1 MKMVVTLSRVPFPL
15 EKGDKLRAYHQIK
28 SMIEAGNEVHVICF
42 HFEKAT
48 SNQIQA
54 LQTLG
59 GHWYFISLSKV
70 LIPLSLL
77 KGIWS
82 QQPWQVLLF
91 HQRQAHRQLQYLV
104 EKIQPDVIYSQ
115 MIRTAEYTKNF
126 HEISKTLDYMDALSL
141 GLKKR
146 CQKSH
151 WLTRWFWK
159 DEFERVSK
167 YEKVISHYFDHLT
180 IISQKDAKSIALPV
194 DKKFE
199 IVSNGIDFD
208 FFSANNSIHE
218 NAVIFTGNMNYPPN
232 VDAALRLGLHIMPKL
247 WKKLPHIK
255 LIIAGAE
262 PHRTLHQHLKDSRIE
277 ITGWMDDIR
286 KAYARGRVFI
296 APMTLG
302 SGMQNKILEA
312 LSMGLPVVC
321 SEIAADA
328 FDEELKKIL
337 FVAESDDEYVNNI
350 ISILNQEVLH
360 PLADVQSIIQS
371 KFSWKKATEP
381 LLSLLRASS
390 H

>member
-1 MKMVVTLSRVPFPL
+1 MVVTLSRIPFPL

-28 SMIEAGNEVHVICF
+28 SMIEAGNEVHVICL

-54 LQTLG
+54 LQKLG

-77 KGIWS
+77 NGIWS

-91 HQRQAHRQLQYLV
+91 HQRNAHRQLQTLV
-104 EKIQPDVIYSQ
+104 EQIHPDVIYSQ
-115 MIRTAEYTKNF
+115 MIRTSEYTKNF
-126 HEISKTLDYMDALSL
+126 HEIPKTLDYMDALSL

-146 CQKSH
+146 WKKSH
-151 WLTRWFWK
+151 WLTQWFWK

-167 YEKVISHYFDHLT
+167 YEKVISHYFDQIT
-180 IISQKDAKSIALPV
+180 IISQKDANSIEIP
-194 DKKFE
+194 DGKKFD
-199 IVSNGIDFD
+199 IISNGIDFE
-208 FFSANNSIHE
+208 FFIPRKTSKE
-218 NAVIFTGNMNYPPN
+218 NAIIFTGNMNYPPN
-232 VDAALRLGLHIMPKL
+232 VDAALRLGLMIMPLL
-247 WKKLPHIK
+247 WKKLPEVK

-262 PHRTLHQHLKDSRIE
+262 PHRTLYQSLKDPRIE

-286 KAYARGRVFI
+286 MAYDRGSVFV

-321 SEIAADA
+321 SDIAADA
-328 FDEELKKIL
+328 FDEEIRKIL
-337 FVAESDDEYVNNI
+337 FVAGNDDEYVENI
-350 ISILNQEVLH
+350 ISILNQEVH
-360 PLADVQSIIQS
+360 HQSDDVQSIIQS

-381 LLSLLRASS
+381 LLSLLRSS
-390 H
+390 LR

>member
-28 SMIEAGNEVHVICF
+28 SMIDAGHDVHVICF
-42 HFEKAT
+42 HFEKVG
-48 SNQIQA
+48 SYQIQA
-54 LQTLG
+54 LNQIG
-59 GHWYFISLSKV
+59 GNWYFIPLSK
-70 LIPLSLL
+70 LRIPFGVL

-91 HQRQAHRQLQYLV
+91 HQRPAHRQFQLLV
-104 EKIQPDVIYSQ
+104 EKIHPDVIYSQ
-115 MIRTAEYTKNF
+115 MIRTAEYTKNL

-146 CQKSH
+146 WQKSH
-151 WLTRWFWK
+151 WTSRWFWR

-180 IISQKDAKSIALPV
+180 IISQKDAKSITLP
-194 DKKFE
+194 DGKNFE
-199 IVSNGIDFD
+199 IISNGIDFD
-208 FFSANNSIHE
+208 FFTARQFTHDDAI
-218 NAVIFTGNMNYPPN
+218 IFTGNMNYPPN
-232 VDAALRLGLHIMPKL
+232 VDAALRLGLQVMPLL
-247 WKKLPHIK
+247 WKKLPHVK

-262 PHRTLHQHLKDSRIE
+262 PHRSLQQNLKDSRIE

-286 KAYARGRVFI
+286 KAYERGSVFV
-296 APMTLG
+296 APMSLG

-321 SEIAADA
+321 SDIAADA
-328 FDEELKKIL
+328 FDEELKEIL
-337 FVAESDDEYVNNI
+337 FVAENDNEYVDHI
-350 ISILNQEVLH
+350 ISLLNPEFQH
-360 PLADVQSIIQS
+360 PHADVQSIIQS

>member
-1 MKMVVTLSRVPFPL
+1 MKMVVTLSRIPFPL

-48 SNQIQA
+48 SNQLQA

-59 GHWYFISLSKV
+59 GHWYFISLSQI

-91 HQRQAHRQLQYLV
+91 HQRHAHRQFESLI
-104 EKIQPDVIYSQ
+104 EIIRPDVIYSQ
-115 MIRTAEYTKNF
+115 MIRTTEYSKNF
-126 HEISKTLDYMDALSL
+126 HDIPKTLDYMDALSL

-167 YEKVISHYFDHLT
+167 YEKVISHYFDQLT
-180 IISQKDAKSIALPV
+180 IISQKDANSIALPD

-199 IVSNGIDFD
+199 IISNGIDFD
-208 FFSANNSIHE
+208 FFSANNSKHE

-232 VDAALRLGLHIMPKL
+232 VDAALRLGLQIMPLL
-247 WKKLPHIK
+247 WKKLPNVK

-262 PHRTLHQHLKDSRIE
+262 PHRSLQQNLKDSRIE

-286 KAYARGRVFI
+286 KAYERGNVFV

-321 SEIAADA
+321 SDIAAEA

-337 FVAESDDEYVNNI
+337 FVADSDDEYVDNI
-350 ISILNQEVLH
+350 ISLLNQEFQH
-360 PLADVQSIIQS
+360 SRPEVQTIIQS
-371 KFSWKKATEP
+371 KFSWTKATEP